1 MRIALVS
8 DIHGNLPALEAVVA
22 DIQRRAVD
30 EIVCLGDNISGPL
43 LPRETA
49 QYLMASGWTILAG
62 NHERQ
67 VLAYEPGKGGLSD
80 GYAYSQL
87 TRFEFDWLRSLQP
100 QLKLNSEVFLCHGT
114 PRSDCEHFLESV
126 RDGRLSVATFDEITE
141 RIGDV
146 RAPVVACGHSHVP
159 RSVRLPSGQLCVN
172 PGSVGVQAYTD
183 DHPEHYVME
192 LGTPDAHYA
201 VIAKTVSGWAYES
214 YAVPYDHRSMA
225 KPAKARGRLDWERAL
240 LSGYAV

>member
-8 DIHGNLPALEAVVA
+8 DIHGNLPALEAVAA
-22 DIQRRAVD
+22 DIQRRGVD
-30 EIVCLGDNISGPL
+30 EIVCLGDNVSGPL

-67 VLAYEPGKGGLSD
+67 VLAYEPDKGGKSD
-80 GYAYSQL
+80 GYAHSQL
-87 TRFEFDWLRSLQP
+87 TSVEFAWLRSLQP
-100 QLKLNSEVFLCHGT
+100 SLQLNAEIFLCHGT

-126 RDGRLSVATFDEITE
+126 RNGKLSVASLDEITE
-141 RIGDV
+141 RMGNV

-159 RSVRLPSGQLCVN
+159 RSVRLPSGSLCVN
-172 PGSVGVQAYTD
+172 PGSVGLQAYTD
-183 DHPEHYVME
+183 DHPEQYTME

-201 VIAKTVSGWAYES
+201 VIAKTTGGWAGER
-214 YAVPYDHRSMA
+214 YAVPYDNVSMA
-225 KPAKARGRLDWERAL
+225 KLAKARGRLDWERAL
-240 LSGYAV
+240 LSGYVG

>member
-22 DIQRRAVD
+22 DIQQRGVD
-30 EIVCLGDNISGPL
+30 EIVCLGDNMSGPL

-49 QYLMASGWTILAG
+49 QYLMASGWTVLAG

-67 VLAYEPGKGGLSD
+67 VLEYQPGKGGLSD
-80 GYAYSQL
+80 GYAHSQL
-87 TRFEFDWLRSLQP
+87 TNVEFAWLRSLQP
-100 QLKLNSEVFLCHGT
+100 HLQLNSEVFLCHGT

-126 RDGRLSVATFDEITE
+126 RDGRLSVATLAEITE

-146 RAPVVACGHSHVP
+146 LAPVVACGHSHVP
-159 RSVRLPSGQLCVN
+159 RSVRLPSGSLCIN
-172 PGSVGVQAYTD
+172 PGSVGLQAYTD
-183 DHPEHYVME
+183 DHPERYTME

-201 VIAKTVSGWAYES
+201 VVAKTTSGWASES
-214 YAVPYDHRSMA
+214 YAVPYDHGSMA
-225 KPAKARGRLDWERAL
+225 KLAKARGRLDWERAL
-240 LSGYAV
+240 LTGYAG

>member
-8 DIHGNLPALEAVVA
+8 DIHGNLAALEAVVA
-22 DIQRRAVD
+22 DIQRRGVD

-49 QYLMASGWTILAG
+49 QFLMASGWITLAG

-67 VLAYEPGKGGLSD
+67 VLAYEPGKGGQSD

-87 TRFEFDWLRSLQP
+87 TSVEFAWLRTLQP
-100 QLKLNSEVFLCHGT
+100 QLNMNAEVFLCHGT
-114 PRSDCEHFLESV
+114 PLSDCEHFLESV
-126 RDGRLSVATFDEITE
+126 RDGRLSVASPAEITE
-141 RIGDV
+141 RAGGV
-146 RAPVVACGHSHVP
+146 FAPVVACGHSHVP
-159 RSVRLPSGQLCVN
+159 RAVRLSSGQLCVN

-201 VIAKTVSGWAYES
+201 VIAKTEHGWACES
-214 YAVPYDHRSMA
+214 YAVPYDHASMA
-225 KPAKARGRLDWERAL
+225 KLAKARGRLDWERAL
-240 LSGYAV
+240 LTGYAN